1 MFPAGTKPVG
11 VAGTGVAAVPGM
23 RLGIV
28 AAVVSF
34 VLMPGVSPVRR
45 EVLRPES
52 PACGEWRRA
61 CLTPWARLGNRN
73 DPQAD
78 DVRRRVSEAC
88 ATIFP
93 RASVSCTA
101 WPSTLDLR
109 RMPIATATR

>member
-1 MFPAGTKPVG
+1 
-11 VAGTGVAAVPGM
+11 M
-23 RLGIV
+23 RLALV
-28 AAVVSF
+28 AAVVSV
-34 VLMPGVSPVRR
+34 VLVPGVSPVQRD
-45 EVLRPES
+45 VARPEI
-52 PACGEWRRA
+52 PACAEWRRA

-88 ATIFP
+88 EPIFA

-109 RMPIATATR
+109 RMPVATAAR